1 MSVLSAGLLFDI
13 GQRWTAD
20 YTPTWTFYSNPLFS
34 DTVDH
39 SVDINGRASFTDG
52 SVRFI
57 QRYASTNSPRIE
69 TGRQTH
75 EETSLTSVAVNY
87 SNGSRTRLEMVASQ
101 MLRYIEDAPN
111 SYDWSLQ
118 NWYHYQVSNRLDLA
132 AGVGLGYVAVSPG
145 TDMTYI
151 RPQVRV
157 GWRPTNKLSFDV
169 NGGAEQRRFKK
180 SGTAR
185 LNRPTYGAAAYYQP
199 FESTTLSLAGNRAIS
214 ASYFANQVNDNTSW
228 SIGLNQRLLQRFY
241 LNTSA
246 SRTNTRYIP
255 TGNSAIVVTRED
267 TSYSYNVRLS
277 TSFLQRGTI
286 GVFYQRTRNSSDLAV
301 YTFNSDQTGVEIGYR
316 F

>member
-1 MSVLSAGLLFDI
+1 
-13 GQRWTAD
+13 
-20 YTPTWTFYSNPLFS
+20 
-34 DTVDH
+34 
-39 SVDINGRASFTDG
+39 
-52 SVRFI
+52 
-57 QRYASTNSPRIE
+57 
-69 TGRQTH
+69 
-75 EETSLTSVAVNY
+75 
-87 SNGSRTRLEMVASQ
+87 MVASQ

-241 LNTSA
+241 LNTSV